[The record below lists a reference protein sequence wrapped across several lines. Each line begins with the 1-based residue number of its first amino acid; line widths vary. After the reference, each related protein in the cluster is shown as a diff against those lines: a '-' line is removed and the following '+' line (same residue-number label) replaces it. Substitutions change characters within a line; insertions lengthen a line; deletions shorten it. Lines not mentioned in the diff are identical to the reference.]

1 MTLFNSLRGRL
12 AVISALVIV
21 AILTLAGLGLT
32 SLFHS
37 YIEQR
42 VASELQ
48 GRVLD
53 LAGAFSL
60 DDKGAP
66 AITRPPSDPR
76 YRNPYSGVYWYVREG
91 GVTVLRSRSLW
102 DADIS
107 PTGTVAEM
115 ASSAGPSGSSVYVM
129 QRPVTLTGSTGERHF
144 ILGVALDKA
153 EITDLSKSFSSE
165 LAAGLAFS
173 GLLLFAGAWAQSMY
187 GLRPLNVIRQQ
198 LSRLHSGEGDRLDGP
213 FPTEIESLARDLN
226 GLFQRQ
232 RDMITRARE
241 RSGTLAHGL
250 KTPMTVL
257 YGEARKLELSGN
269 PATAIF
275 MREQLD
281 LMQRQL
287 DRELSR
293 ARAHGESTGLGLKAD
308 VSATAARL
316 IDLMK
321 RMPRGGMLAWQ
332 GLPPDVTIAM
342 DADDL
347 GEVLGNLL
355 DNARQWA
362 STRVWLETALSGS
375 RMTVSVSDDG
385 PGISADYRDRAVQ
398 RGETSSRGSGL
409 GLAIVAELLAL
420 YGSELKISRSAA
432 GGACI
437 AFEVLRDGKD

>member
-1 MTLFNSLRGRL
+1 MTLFHSLRGRL

-21 AILTLAGLGLT
+21 LILTLAGTGLT
-32 SLFHS
+32 WLFHS

-60 DDKGAP
+60 DDSGLP
-66 AITRPPSDPR
+66 AIIRPPSDPR

-91 GVTVLRSRSLW
+91 DATVLRSRSLW
-102 DADIS
+102 DADIA
-107 PTGTVAEM
+107 TTDRLAEM
-115 ASSAGPSGSSVYVM
+115 ASATGPSGSDVYVL
-129 QRPVTLTGSTGERHF
+129 QRQVTLDGSTGERHF
-144 ILGVALDKA
+144 VLGVALDKA
-153 EITDLSKSFSSE
+153 EITELSKSFSSE
-165 LAAGLAFS
+165 LAAGLGLS
-173 GLLLFAGAWAQSMY
+173 GLLLFVGAWVQSSY
-187 GLRPLNVIRQQ
+187 GLKPLNVIRGQ
-198 LSRLHSGEGDRLDGP
+198 LARLHKGNGDRLDGP
-213 FPTEIESLARDLN
+213 FPVEIEPLARDLN

-232 RDMITRARE
+232 RDMIQRARE

-257 YGEARKLELSGN
+257 YGEARKLELAGN
-269 PATAIF
+269 PSTAIF
-275 MREQLD
+275 MCEQLD

-293 ARAHGESTGLGLKAD
+293 ARAHGESAGLGLRAD

-321 RMPRGGMLAWQ
+321 RMPRGGMLAWH
-332 GLPPDVTIAM
+332 GLPPGVSVAM

-362 STRVWLETALSGS
+362 STRVWLESATTGTHAII
-375 RMTVSVSDDG
+375 SVSDDG
-385 PGISADYRDRAVQ
+385 PGISPDYQDKAVR

-409 GLAIVAELLAL
+409 GLAIVAELLEL
-420 YGSELKISRSAA
+420 YGAELKISRSSAN
-432 GGACI
+432 GACI
-437 AFEVLRDGKD
+437 SFEVPQV